1 MLGDLARPEPWLE
14 LRPEPY
20 TAEEPRVLFLE
31 MVLADMASDE
41 EILSRVPVNR
51 RLDTEVI
58 RRLTDS

>member
-41 EILSRVPVNR
+41 EILSRVTVSR
-51 RLDTEVI
+51 R
-58 RRLTDS
+58 